1 MARDVPAALRSWL
14 SRGVLPARQAGD
26 GRARAWV
33 GRVRPDGGLRVVEPS
48 EWDSDD
54 PYQVAVNP
62 EFLLQALDAGGD
74 GQLLLDLKG
83 PICPLAIRTPGN
95 ARRFSVLMPV
105 RL

>member
-1 MARDVPAALRSWL
+1 VLRATVTRDVTSLAIREHAGIAAPVAVL
-14 SRGVLPARQAGD
+14 S
-26 GRARAWV
+26 
-33 GRVRPDGGLRVVEPS
+33 VRPDDGLRVVEPS

-74 GQLLLDLKG
+74 GQLVLDLDG
-83 PICPLAIRTPGN
+83 PIRPLAIRTPGN
-95 ARRFSVLMPV
+95 AGRFSVLMPV